1 MVTID
6 TCKRCSVLRVNAL
19 CDLHARACQ
28 DQDAGAYRK
37 LKAMVALAA
46 RRGYDGGSQLL
57 GNGLPDE
64 AVRSLS
70 WNVASVLTDDDL
82 HKAGIKVPRR

>member
-1 MVTID
+1 VVTID

-19 CDLHARACQ
+19 CKLHERAITNQ
-28 DQDAGAYRK
+28 DPGAYK
-37 LKAMVALAA
+37 QLKAMVGLAA
-46 RRGYDGGSQLL
+46 RRGYAGGRPLL
-57 GNGLPDE
+57 GNSLPDE

-82 HKAGIKVPRR
+82 HQAGIEVTRR